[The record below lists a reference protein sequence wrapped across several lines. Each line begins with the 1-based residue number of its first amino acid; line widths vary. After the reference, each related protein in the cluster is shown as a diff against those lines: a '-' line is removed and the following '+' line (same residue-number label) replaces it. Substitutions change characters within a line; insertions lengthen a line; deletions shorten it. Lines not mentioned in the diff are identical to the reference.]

1 MAQEDAGMIVTDQD
15 VMKKIRV
22 KKSSTELSLT
32 TPLASLLKREKQ
44 PNEIEGRG
52 GPYRDTTPKRQRDK
66 EWQMN
71 ENDLADLTIKQTLE
85 LDFLFWQT
93 AMERSRKK

>member
-1 MAQEDAGMIVTDQD
+1 MERGRYVCVLVCVVYLDMRWFRWLLMAQEDAGMIVTDQD

-66 EWQMN
+66 E
-71 ENDLADLTIKQTLE
+71 
-85 LDFLFWQT
+85 
-93 AMERSRKK
+93 